1 MNGTEILGW
10 VLTGLKFV
18 FLTALSLFMLYLIGI
33 LRRSVD

>member
-10 VLTGLKFV
+10 VLTALKYV
-18 FLTALSLFMLYLIGI
+18 FLAALSLFMLYLIGV